1 MLKLEINSNLSV
13 QAQEN
18 GCVNVIMAGDE
29 STATLQLEDAR
40 VSRLFAMALLTAA
53 EEAEALLKAAE

>member
-1 MLKLEINSNLSV
+1 MEINSNLSV
-13 QAQEN
+13 RAQEN
-18 GCVNVIMAGDE
+18 GCVNVIMTEGE

-53 EEAEALLKAAE
+53 EEAEAFLKGAK

>member
-1 MLKLEINSNLSV
+1 MLKLEINSKLSV

-18 GCVNVIMAGDE
+18 GCVNVIMTEGE

-53 EEAEALLKAAE
+53 EEAEALLKGAE